1 MVQGWAGLLRG
12 LGLGLIGGGAIALSL
27 ASETVGQRLND
38 PDFFE
43 QGRDRLE
50 TEIDRLNHP
59 KPGSILR
66 SRPDSIWLVVTS
78 APGQFRVAVPSP
90 VTPQDPITLALPSG
104 TLTAQGAIAT
114 HDQTEYVV
122 AFADYA
128 TPTAT
133 PAQRLTELRDYMVQD
148 TDWAIAQDQS
158 MPLGAFPGRQ
168 FVLFSPQQ
176 MITYRFYLV
185 GTRLYILGV
194 LHAPERDRTAETERF
209 FSSFTVDFSP

>member
-1 MVQGWAGLLRG
+1 M
-12 LGLGLIGGGAIALSL
+12 IGGGAIALSL
-27 ASETVGQRLND
+27 TTATLGQRIND

-50 TEIDRLNHP
+50 TEIDRLNQP
-59 KPGSILR
+59 EPESVLR
-66 SRPDSIWLVVTS
+66 SRPDSVWLVVTS
-78 APGQFRVAVPSP
+78 APGGFRVAVPSP
-90 VTPQDPITLALPSG
+90 VTPQDPISLDLPSG
-104 TLTAQGAIAT
+104 AIAVAGAIAN
-114 HDQTEYVV
+114 HDDTEYVF
-122 AFADYA
+122 AFGDYA

-133 PAQRLTELRDYMVQD
+133 PADRLTELRDYMVAD

-158 MPLGAFPGRQ
+158 MPLGAFPGRR

-194 LHAPERDRTAETERF
+194 LQAPERDRTAEIERF
-209 FSSFTVDFSP
+209 FASFTVDFSP